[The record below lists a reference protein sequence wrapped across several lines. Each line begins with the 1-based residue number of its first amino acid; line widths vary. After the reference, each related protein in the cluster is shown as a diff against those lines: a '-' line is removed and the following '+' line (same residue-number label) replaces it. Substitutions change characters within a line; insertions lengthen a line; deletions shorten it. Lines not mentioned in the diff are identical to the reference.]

1 MSRIQTNQA
10 ITLNRSKLQEH
21 IAILIWEQAS
31 IIDLQVQ
38 TMGKVGIEQQIG
50 SCMWLQHTAHIF
62 QPVKSGGMQLA
73 ATSFGACIA
82 AGFESPIRTVK
93 HTQNPTMADKYTTMW
108 SDENYFAV

>member
-21 IAILIWEQAS
+21 VTILIWEQAS

-38 TMGKVGIEQQIG
+38 TMGK
-50 SCMWLQHTAHIF
+50 IF

-73 ATSFGACIA
+73 ATYFGACVA

-108 SDENYFAV
+108 IDENYFAV